1 MSTTSAGG
9 HELVDT
15 PDALDQVIAQLEG
28 VPQYALDTEFHRER
42 TYYPK
47 LALVQIAWRG
57 GLALIDPLAV
67 DLSPLTHIL
76 RSASTAVIHAADQDL
91 EVLELACGTVPTALF
106 DTQIAAGFVGMS
118 SPSLA
123 TLYDRSLGVRVPKAD
138 RLSDWLARPL
148 SATQLEY
155 AASDVAHLLDVYDK
169 LVDEL
174 DHRGRL
180 AWATDE
186 CEHVRLRARGARDP
200 GEAWRRIKEARQLKG
215 KSHAVVRAVAA
226 WREQRAAEL
235 DVPPRYVM
243 PDLAVVTIAQRPP
256 RSANELHKMRGLDD
270 RHLRGKQADELLAA
284 VRAALDQPPEPR
296 NDQPPR
302 DLDRELRPAV
312 GLVSAWVSQLARNLE
327 IDTTL
332 LATRADLES
341 FLRGDA
347 DARLSQGWRAGLV
360 GEPVRRLVEGEAAL
374 AFNGK
379 GELVLEERSHH
390 PIV

>member
-1 MSTTSAGG
+1 MGG
-9 HELVDT
+9 HDLVDT
-15 PDALDQVIAQLEG
+15 TAALERTVAELSTA
-28 VPQYALDTEFHRER
+28 PLYALDTEFHRER

-47 LALVQIAWRG
+47 LALVQIAWRD
-57 GLALIDPLAV
+57 GLVLIDPLAV
-67 DLSPLTHIL
+67 DMAPLTDL
-76 RSASTAVIHAADQDL
+76 LTSKSTAVIHAADQDL
-91 EVLELACGTVPTALF
+91 EVLELACGAIPTALF

-148 SATQLEY
+148 SATQLDY
-155 AASDVAHLLDVYDK
+155 AASDVAHLLEVHDK

-174 DHRGRL
+174 EQRGRL
-180 AWATDE
+180 TWATDE
-186 CEHVRLRARGARDP
+186 CEQVRVRARGARDP
-200 GEAWRRIKEARQLKG
+200 DAAWRRIKEARQLKG
-215 KSHAVVRAVAA
+215 KAHAVVRVVAA
-226 WREQRAAEL
+226 WRERRAAEL
-235 DVPPRYVM
+235 DVPPRFVM

-256 RSANELHKMRGLDD
+256 RTPNELHKVRGLDD

-284 VRAALDQPPEPR
+284 VRAALDQPDEPR
-296 NDQPPR
+296 HDQPPR

-312 GLVSAWVSQLARNLE
+312 GLVAAWVAQLARNLE
-327 IDTTL
+327 IDTAL

-341 FLRGDA
+341 LLRGDA
-347 DARLSQGWRAGLV
+347 DARLAEGWRAELV

-379 GELVLEERSHH
+379 GELVLEERSHRT
-390 PIV
+390 IL